1 MVIWNLLTFITVIA
15 RNFKTAKR
23 LEEFKAFFEPKLDQP
38 MLTREIKMDT
48 KVIGTRVDLVEAEK
62 VKVNQVVK
70 SLFVEE

>member
-1 MVIWNLLTFITVIA
+1 
-15 RNFKTAKR
+15 
-23 LEEFKAFFEPKLDQP
+23 